1 MIVSSRG
8 RGRRAWQGRSRA
20 GGHSGHGLR
29 ARAKAGLGRDRA
41 RPAAVCRLETRPGLQ
56 WVDTT
61 ASHHGRPG
69 PTSGRC
75 AEKDMTWSGVTTSKG
90 SMVWPSWQD
99 ILGWHHGAC
108 CNTRFLYFPEGV
120 NTLLLLS
127 GPQNPQNDKKWCYP
141 AHVWAWNPGTSSP
154 SSSDSRICCIR
165 EPVLHTDSGTG
176 SERLTGRNP
185 STTTIDH
192 QHQWEQHHTAT
203 PPTSNSI
210 FMATPCRAQATTS
223 LRPPGW
229 RSSSRDDPSPP
240 SFSFFLCLFSFPFF
254 LLFPCAGDSASLTLL
269 PQPQIICTKSFALV
283 WSPGRRVSCACV
295 RATRV
300 SPWAPPAA
308 YHSSQGAPG
317 QCVRGPALPSLV
329 WKLHKIRSKSYMFHC
344 TRSLV
349 SLPMSRASPE
359 ARLFNKHR

>member
-1 MIVSSRG
+1 
-8 RGRRAWQGRSRA
+8 
-20 GGHSGHGLR
+20 
-29 ARAKAGLGRDRA
+29 
-41 RPAAVCRLETRPGLQ
+41 
-56 WVDTT
+56 
-61 ASHHGRPG
+61 
-69 PTSGRC
+69 
-75 AEKDMTWSGVTTSKG
+75 MTWSGVTTSKG

-240 SFSFFLCLFSFPFF
+240 SSFSFFLCLFSFPFF

-359 ARLFNKHR
+359 ARLFNKHSYSSTQGLHPSLYLGVSGLGAWGGI